1 MLLGNL
7 SLKFGPSLLMSTEPN
22 ENCIVVPA
30 TPISPQFVIIT
41 LERDMTSPEV
51 HKMITELGRQPAN
64 IDDFCPRT
72 KEGLLV
78 TARIQEA
85 LHIIFPAKR
94 NLIVRPALGE
104 EECEMAI
111 LVADG
116 HEFPAPIK
124 KDRWLQ
130 GSMVICC

>member
-1 MLLGNL
+1 
-7 SLKFGPSLLMSTEPN
+7 MSTEPTTQN
-22 ENCIVVPA
+22 RIVVPA
-30 TPISPQFVIIT
+30 TAISPQFVIIT
-41 LERDMTSPEV
+41 LERDMTSEEV
-51 HKMITELGRQPAN
+51 HKMMTELERRPTN
-64 IDDFCPRT
+64 IDDFCSKA

-78 TARIQEA
+78 TARIQKA

-124 KDRWLQ
+124 KDQWLQ
-130 GSMVICC
+130 GSMVICY